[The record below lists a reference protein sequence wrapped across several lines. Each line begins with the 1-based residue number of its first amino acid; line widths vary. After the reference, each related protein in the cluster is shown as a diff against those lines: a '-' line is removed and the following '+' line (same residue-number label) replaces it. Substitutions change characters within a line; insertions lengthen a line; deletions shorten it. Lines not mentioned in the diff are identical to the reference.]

1 MRWSRSSLKPTN
13 LADGV
18 VLHASICTNS
28 PWTDLGKLAEGP
40 VLIQDLASVPSF
52 PYSEGALLHA
62 PLQMPAPLQVHAS
75 LMI

>member
-1 MRWSRSSLKPTN
+1 MRRSRSSLKPPN

-52 PYSEGALLHA
+52 PYIEGALLHA
-62 PLQMPAPLQVHAS
+62 PLQVHAS
-75 LMI
+75 LLI